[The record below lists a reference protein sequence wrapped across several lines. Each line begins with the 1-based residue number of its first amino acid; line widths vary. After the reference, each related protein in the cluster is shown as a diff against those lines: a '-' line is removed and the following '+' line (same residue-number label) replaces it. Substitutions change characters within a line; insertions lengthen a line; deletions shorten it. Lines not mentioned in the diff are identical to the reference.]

1 MRPRPGAGG
10 QRRPARALQ
19 LRPFAGQGNEIVTK
33 CPLVSHRSTSVVVLG
48 PAMGMLDSFIR
59 EIEEAIASGETGQRS
74 RNLRQLTDLFLDQAA
89 ALNDD
94 HVSVFDEVI
103 LLLVQ
108 DAEQDAR
115 VELSMRLADVGNAP
129 SKIVKT
135 LARDAQAAVA
145 EPILQRSPQLSDDDL
160 AAVAGERA
168 QEHLLAISRRATLS
182 ERITDVLVERGD
194 SQVAC
199 AIAQNAGAKLSGAS
213 LSKLVKKA
221 QQDGALRSLLQK
233 RPGLAAEQF
242 RAYIQSAAP
251 NPSASQAK
259 PEAAVDMRRLQPML
273 AKLAKAMVAPAEL
286 SDRDISPGLE
296 RLGKTA
302 KGKAIEEVRVAN
314 WIKAN
319 KMDDALA
326 AIAHN
331 AGLPGAAVV
340 AAYEAESYEPLLV
353 IVRAARL
360 SWNSFKLL
368 FTARDGQA
376 LPGDVLKNSFEIF
389 QQVPIIH
396 AQKLGRL
403 LERKVGSAAG
413 VAA

>member
-1 MRPRPGAGG
+1 
-10 QRRPARALQ
+10 
-19 LRPFAGQGNEIVTK
+19 
-33 CPLVSHRSTSVVVLG
+33 
-48 PAMGMLDSFIR
+48 MGMLDSFIR
-59 EIEEAIASGETGQRS
+59 EIEEAIASGTGQRS